1 MTIRLLCIGDELL
14 DGRIAN
20 TNQQT
25 ITQAVWD
32 AGYTVDQA
40 VSIGDNQKALVLAMR
55 AIGTGADVVICTG
68 GLGPTDDDR
77 TVQGFAQMAA
87 LPLVRDGATE
97 ADLRA
102 FYAKRNRT
110 MPVSNLKQAD
120 IPQGATPIPNPNGTA
135 VGIQHTVG
143 ITEWFLLPGVPREMQ
158 PMMETWVL
166 PWLHA
171 HRRQHQHHRVITTVK
186 CVGVGESDI
195 ADRLASLYPLPEGVT
210 IRYQV
215 PFPEVHVHCCTT
227 TPEAEAVHT
236 HIQTALAD
244 CAYTTAAETF
254 GETVVQHLRDQHA
267 TVAIAESCT
276 GGRVSQIL
284 TAVPGSSSVVL
295 AGVVAY
301 SNASKVSILGVDKAL
316 IDAHGAVSS
325 AVAAAMAEAIR
336 NQTGATIG
344 LATTGIAGPDG
355 GTEAK
360 PVGTVYSAIAT
371 KSGTHT
377 ERLQLSGQ
385 RDQIQCRA
393 AVAVLHR
400 MRQRLTLTNSNPSY

>member
-1 MTIRLLCIGDELL
+1 MIIGLLCIGDELL

-25 ITQAVWD
+25 IAKMLWESGYSVHQTVCVGD
-32 AGYTVDQA
+32 ALDDVVKT
-40 VSIGDNQKALVLAMR
+40 MR
-55 AIGTGADVVICTG
+55 AMQADVVMCTG

-77 TVQGFAQMAA
+77 TVQAFAQMATV
-87 LPLVRDGATE
+87 PLVRDAATE
-97 ADLRA
+97 ASLRA

-110 MPVSNLKQAD
+110 MPASNLKQAD

-158 PMMETWVL
+158 PMLETWVL

-186 CVGVGESDI
+186 CVGVGESEI
-195 ADRLASLYPLPEGVT
+195 ADRLAPLYPLPEGVT

-227 TPEAEAVHT
+227 KPEAEAVHA
-236 HIQTALAD
+236 HIQAALAD

-254 GETVVQHLRDQHA
+254 GETIVRYLQARSD
-267 TVAIAESCT
+267 TVALAESCT
-276 GGRVSQIL
+276 GGRVAQLL

-301 SNASKVSILGVDKAL
+301 SNASKVRILGVDKAL

-336 NQTGATIG
+336 DQTGASIG

-360 PVGTVYSAIAT
+360 PVGTVYIAIAT
-371 KSGTHT
+371 ESGTHT

-400 MRQRLTLTNSNPSY
+400 ILTNSARPNTITV

>member
-1 MTIRLLCIGDELL
+1 MIIGLLCIGDELL

-25 ITQAVWD
+25 IAKMLWESGYSVHQTVSVGD
-32 AGYTVDQA
+32 ALE
-40 VSIGDNQKALVLAMR
+40 NLVKTMR
-55 AIGTGADVVICTG
+55 AMQADADVVIGTG

-77 TVQGFAQMAA
+77 TVQGFSHMATV
-87 LPLVRDGATE
+87 PLVRDVATE
-97 ADLRA
+97 ANLRA

-110 MPVSNLKQAD
+110 MPASNLKQAD

-171 HRRQHQHHRVITTVK
+171 HRRQHQHHRVMTTVK
-186 CVGVGESDI
+186 CVGVGESEI
-195 ADRLASLYPLPEGVT
+195 ADRLAPLYPLPDGVT

-215 PFPEVHVHCCTT
+215 PFPEVHVQCCTT
-227 TPEAEAVHT
+227 KPEAEALHA
-236 HIQTALAD
+236 HIQTVLAD

-254 GETVVQHLRDQHA
+254 GETIVRYLQAQSE
-267 TVAIAESCT
+267 TVALAESCT
-276 GGRVSQIL
+276 GGRVAQLL

-301 SNASKVSILGVDKAL
+301 SNASKVRILGVDKAL

-325 AVAAAMAEAIR
+325 AVAVAMAEAIR
-336 NQTGATIG
+336 NQTGASIG

-360 PVGTVYSAIAT
+360 PVGTVYIAIAT
-371 KSGTHT
+371 ESGTRT

-393 AVAVLHR
+393 AVAVLDR
-400 MRQRLTLTNSNPSY
+400 MVTFK

>member
-1 MTIRLLCIGDELL
+1 VCVGDAL
-14 DGRIAN
+14 DDVVK
-20 TNQQT
+20 T
-25 ITQAVWD
+25 
-32 AGYTVDQA
+32 
-40 VSIGDNQKALVLAMR
+40 MR
-55 AIGTGADVVICTG
+55 AMQADVVMCTG

-77 TVQGFAQMAA
+77 TVQAFAQMATV
-87 LPLVRDGATE
+87 PLVRDAATE
-97 ADLRA
+97 ASLRA

-110 MPVSNLKQAD
+110 MPASNLKQAD

-158 PMMETWVL
+158 PMLETWVL

-186 CVGVGESDI
+186 CVGVGESEI
-195 ADRLASLYPLPEGVT
+195 ADRLTPLYPLPEGVT

-227 TPEAEAVHT
+227 TPEAEALHAY
-236 HIQTALAD
+236 IQAALAD

-254 GETVVQHLRDQHA
+254 GETIVRYLQARSD
-267 TVAIAESCT
+267 TVALAESCT
-276 GGRVSQIL
+276 GGRVAQLL

-301 SNASKVSILGVDKAL
+301 SNASKVRILGVDKAL

-325 AVAAAMAEAIR
+325 PVAAAMAEAIR
-336 NQTGATIG
+336 DQTGASIG

-360 PVGTVYSAIAT
+360 PVGTVYIAIAT
-371 KSGTHT
+371 ESGTHT

-385 RDQIQCRA
+385 RDQIQSRA
-393 AVAVLHR
+393 AVAVLDR
-400 MRQRLTLTNSNPSY
+400 MVTFK